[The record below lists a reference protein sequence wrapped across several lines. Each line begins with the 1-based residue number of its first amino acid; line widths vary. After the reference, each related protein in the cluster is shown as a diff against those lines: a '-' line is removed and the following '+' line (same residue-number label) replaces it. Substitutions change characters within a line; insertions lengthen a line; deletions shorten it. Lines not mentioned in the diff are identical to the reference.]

1 MVTNF
6 DREEVRRVLQI
17 LYPAGHGV
25 IELDVLTQTGILP
38 GHFDDREKLLDEIEK
53 YDGRDN
59 VVAIYTSLNQIKP
72 EAFKRPDHQL
82 SIAHKVASGLRIEA
96 ADVGLDVGHVVA
108 RELRDRRAGAHL
120 RLLGRDLPPQR
131 HLLAHHRFQAQ

>member
-1 MVTNF
+1 MAANF
-6 DREEVRRVLQI
+6 DREDVRRGLQI
-17 LYPAGHGV
+17 LYPSGHGV

-82 SIAHKVASGLRIEA
+82 SIANKVASGRRIEA
-96 ADVGLDVGHVVA
+96 ADVA
-108 RELRDRRAGAHL
+108 RVSGILFDIDPFRINGDKKDSTTAGKTASKT
-120 RLLGRDLPPQR
+120 
-131 HLLAHHRFQAQ
+131 AS